1 MTVSESCDGCCAVLD
16 WICCSCGA
24 PPDCI
29 CYCCVPDC
37 SHPVLTVAQPKEEQ
51 SLRPALTIAQ
61 PREEQSLRP
70 ATMRVVVSPLEARVV
85 VLPFEIVVPN

>member
-1 MTVSESCDGCCAVLD
+1 M
-16 WICCSCGA
+16 
-24 PPDCI
+24 
-29 CYCCVPDC
+29 
-37 SHPVLTVAQPKEEQ
+37 LTVAQPKEEQ

-85 VLPFEIVVPN
+85 VVSPLEARVVVLPFEIVVPN